1 MNGLAVKVLWNRSGE
16 TDPKKRMEGLFPM
29 VQEWHKKQVYD
40 LVLFCD
46 ISYSAIMQHSNMG
59 NQYYN
64 HFFSIYVAGP
74 TNSLSTVLLGYS
86 LQSAGESFLF
96 EEKVSP

>member
-46 ISYSAIMQHSNMG
+46 IYYSAIMQYSNMG

-64 HFFSIYVAGP
+64 YFFFNIYSW
-74 TNSLSTVLLGYS
+74 TNKLTIDGSSGILSTKCRGV
-86 LQSAGESFLF
+86 F
-96 EEKVSP
+96 PI